1 MEPFE
6 WQFPTFLLRKI
17 LISWFK
23 KKRGT
28 TRLTRLQKKVV
39 FRFFFVFFLPLL
51 GILNRFL
58 VSEEYNLLEKVAWFA
73 WYLIVGALRSIIAIC
88 TVAKKSLLP
97 LFQKATVFRRVL
109 FAADV
114 FETVTLT
121 TNLLHFACK
130 ILRNTLLPISPA
142 LKRKFT
148 NSCGYYL
155 WPTTICE
162 WSENCYFTSFECECE
177 NGETFSKCKTN
188 LLLYFLRNLK
198 PFLKISKLLYL
209 RQGKMDPWARISLSS
224 KGETW

>member
-1 MEPFE
+1 MISDCWCVEINYSN
-6 WQFPTFLLRKI
+6 LYIRK
-17 LISWFK
+17 K
-23 KKRGT
+23 
-28 TRLTRLQKKVV
+28 
-39 FRFFFVFFLPLL
+39 
-51 GILNRFL
+51 
-58 VSEEYNLLEKVAWFA
+58 E
-73 WYLIVGALRSIIAIC
+73 
-88 TVAKKSLLP
+88 SLLP
-97 LFQKATVFRRVL
+97 LFQKATVFCRVL
-109 FAADV
+109 LAADV

-188 LLLYFLRNLK
+188 LLLYFLYVIWNLSWK
-198 PFLKISKLLYL
+198 FLSYC
-209 RQGKMDPWARISLSS
+209 
-224 KGETW
+224 T